1 MSETTQTAPDATPE
15 DNGVSGASILL
26 DKVTKRYSG
35 QPEPAVDGLTLE
47 IPAGK
52 IVMLVGPSGCGKT
65 TTLKMI
71 NRLIE
76 PTEGRIVLGGDDV
89 TDIDGDKLR
98 RRIGYV
104 IQAGGL
110 FPHMTVENNIA
121 MVPKMLGWDKERISK
136 RVDELLE
143 LVSLE
148 SGKYR
153 SRYPK
158 ELSGGQQQR
167 IGVARA
173 LAADPPV
180 LLMDEP
186 FGAVD
191 PITRQRLQDEL
202 LHIQEEVQKTIVC
215 VTHDFDEAV
224 KLGDW
229 IAIFSQGAQLVQY
242 DTPERI
248 LADPASEFVEDFIGS
263 GAGLKQLTLTRVGEV
278 GLADAVVAHP
288 GDEAAAVLKRLDE
301 AGHNHAVIVDDR
313 QRPLQWLSRRQ
324 LGRLQTID
332 SAKDEHLSMVGDGAT
347 LNDALDTMLVSSAG
361 AALVTGRRDAFKG
374 VIDVAAIMDAITR
387 SHEVAS
393 KDHVDGAPLG
403 INTGTTQQVESKD
416 PNDKNGGEPTDES
429 PASDANGSGGRP

>member
-1 MSETTQTAPDATPE
+1 MSPTDSTPTI
-15 DNGVSGASILL
+15 GTGSSILL
-26 DKVTKRYSG
+26 DQVTKRYPG
-35 QPEPAVDGLTLE
+35 QATPAVDGITLE

-76 PTEGRIVLGGDDV
+76 PTEGRIVLGDDDV
-89 TDIDGDKLR
+89 TSIDGDALR
-98 RRIGYV
+98 RQIGYV

-110 FPHMTVENNIA
+110 FPHQTVAQNIA
-121 MVPKMLGWDKERISK
+121 VVPKMLGWSKDRIAA
-136 RVDELLE
+136 RVDELLD
-143 LVSLE
+143 LVNLDPDT
-148 SGKYR
+148 YR
-153 SRYPK
+153 DRYPK

-167 IGVARA
+167 VGVARA

-202 LHIQEEVQKTIVC
+202 ITIQHELQKTIVI

-229 IAIFSQGAQLVQY
+229 IVVFSEGARIVQY

-248 LADPASEFVEDFIGS
+248 LAEPADEFVENFIGA
-263 GAGLKQLTLTRVGEV
+263 GAGLKQLTLNRVRDVTLE
-278 GLADAVVAHP
+278 DAVTATP
-288 GDEAAAVLKRLDE
+288 GEAGSAVLARAEAA
-301 AGHNHAVIVDDR
+301 GHGHAVILDER
-313 QRPLQWLSRRQ
+313 QRPIRWASLRQLSRLDTVPREAEAD
-324 LGRLQTID
+324 LPV
-332 SAKDEHLSMVGDGAT
+332 VGEGAT

-361 AALVTGRRDAFKG
+361 AALVTGRGGRFVG
-374 VIDVAAIMDAITR
+374 VITVEVVMEAITR
-387 SHEVAS
+387 SRRAAKESEYKPV
-393 KDHVDGAPLG
+393 GT
-403 INTGTTQQVESKD
+403 NTGTLDVLPATQGARADSGPESEAAGA
-416 PNDKNGGEPTDES
+416 GGT
-429 PASDANGSGGRP
+429 A

>member
-1 MSETTQTAPDATPE
+1 MSETTTIESPTADSA
-15 DNGVSGASILL
+15 VSGKSILL
-26 DKVTKRYSG
+26 EKVTKQYPG
-35 QPEPAVDGLTLE
+35 QKSPAVDGITLE

-76 PTEGRIVLGGDDV
+76 PTDGRIVLGDEDV
-89 TDIDGDKLR
+89 TGIDGDDLR

-110 FPHMTVENNIA
+110 FPHMTVAANIA
-121 MVPKMLGWDKERISK
+121 IVPKMLGWGKDRIAR

-143 LVSLE
+143 LVSLDPAE
-148 SGKYR
+148 YR
-153 SRYPK
+153 DRFPK

-167 IGVARA
+167 VGVARA

-202 LHIQEEVQKTIVC
+202 IRIQEELQKTIVI

-229 IAIFSQGAQLVQY
+229 IVVFSDGAHIVQY

-248 LADPASEFVEDFIGS
+248 LAEPANEFVENFIGS
-263 GAGLKQLTLTRVGEV
+263 GAGLKQLTLRRVNDV
-278 GLADAVVAHP
+278 GLAEAVIAHP
-288 GDEAAAVLKRLDE
+288 GDTASAVLAMVVE
-301 AGHNHAVIVDDR
+301 AGHNHVVIVDER
-313 QRPLQWLSRRQ
+313 ERPIQWLSRRQ
-324 LGRLQTID
+324 LGRLDTIG
-332 SAKDEHLSMVGDGAT
+332 STPEVGLPIVGSRAT

-361 AALVTGRRDAFKG
+361 AALVTGKRDRFLG
-374 VIDVAAIMDAITR
+374 VIDVETVMDAITSARAAAAR
-387 SHEVAS
+387 SAN
-393 KDHVDGAPLG
+393 AP
-403 INTGTTQQVESKD
+403 TGTNS
-416 PNDKNGGEPTDES
+416 GEIPTVDAPQATAVVDE
-429 PASDANGSGGRP
+429 

>member
-1 MSETTQTAPDATPE
+1 VSETTTTAPISPE
-15 DNGVSGASILL
+15 VSGRSILL
-26 DKVTKRYSG
+26 DGVTKRYPG
-35 QPEPAVDGLTLE
+35 QATPAVDGITLE

-76 PTEGRIVLGGDDV
+76 PTEGRVVLGDEDV
-89 TDIDGDKLR
+89 TGIDGDELR

-110 FPHMTVENNIA
+110 FPHMTVAANIA
-121 MVPKMLGWDKERISK
+121 VVPKMLGWDAARIRA

-143 LVSLE
+143 LVSLDPE
-148 SGKYR
+148 QYR
-153 SRYPK
+153 DRYPK

-167 IGVARA
+167 VGVARA

-202 LHIQEEVQKTIVC
+202 IRIQAELQKTIVI

-229 IAIFSQGAQLVQY
+229 IVVFAEGARIVQY

-248 LADPASEFVEDFIGS
+248 LAEPADAFVEEFIGS
-263 GAGLKQLTLTRVGEV
+263 GAGLKQLTLRRVDEV
-278 GLADAVVAHP
+278 PLADAVVAHP
-288 GDEAAAVLKRLDE
+288 GDAARDVLARMDE
-301 AGHNHAVIVDDR
+301 VGHQHAVVVDARD
-313 QRPLQWLSRRQ
+313 RPLQWPSRRQ
-324 LGRLQTID
+324 LGRLD
-332 SAKDEHLSMVGDGAT
+332 VVGAVPEPRLPVIGNRAT

-361 AALVTGRRDAFKG
+361 AALVTGRGGAFLG
-374 VIDVAAIMDAITR
+374 VIDVETVMDAITSVR
-387 SHEVAS
+387 AQAAGG
-393 KDHVDGAPLG
+393 VDGAPVG
-403 INTGTTQQVESKD
+403 TNTGTIGTVGADAARAERAAAD
-416 PNDKNGGEPTDES
+416 AS
-429 PASDANGSGGRP
+429 PAARDGQAG

>member
-1 MSETTQTAPDATPE
+1 MSETIQKTPDDAAG
-15 DNGVSGASILL
+15 DDSVSGASILL
-26 DKVTKRYSG
+26 DEVTKKYSG
-35 QPEPAVDGLTLE
+35 QASAAVDGLTLE

-76 PTEGRIVLGGDDV
+76 PSEGRIVLGGDDV

-110 FPHMTVENNIA
+110 FPHMTVENNVA

-143 LVSLE
+143 LVSLDPAQ
-148 SGKYR
+148 YR
-153 SRYPK
+153 GRYPK

-167 IGVARA
+167 VGVARA

-202 LHIQEEVQKTIVC
+202 LRIQEEVQKTIVC

-229 IAIFSQGAQLVQY
+229 IAIFSNGAQLVQY
-242 DTPERI
+242 DSPERI
-248 LADPASEFVEDFIGS
+248 LADPASGFVEDFIGS
-263 GAGLKQLTLTRVGEV
+263 GAGLKQLTLARVNDVE
-278 GLADAVVAHP
+278 LAEAVVAHP
-288 GDEAAAVLKRLDE
+288 GDDAKDTLARLDK
-301 AGHNHAVIVDDR
+301 ASHNHAVIVDDR
-313 QRPLQWLSRRQ
+313 DRPISWLSRRQ
-324 LGRLQTID
+324 LGRMETISTETD
-332 SAKDEHLSMVGDGAT
+332 RQLPVVGERAT

-361 AALVTGRRDAFKG
+361 AALVVGRRDVFRG
-374 VIDVAAIMDAITR
+374 VIDVQTIMDAITAAHDAAIQDTG
-387 SHEVAS
+387 HE
-393 KDHVDGAPLG
+393 APVG
-403 INTGTTQQVESKD
+403 INTGSMDQVAD
-416 PNDKNGGEPTDES
+416 PK
-429 PASDANGSGGRP
+429 SDGGRS

>member
-1 MSETTQTAPDATPE
+1 MSDTATTDAAGTAISGKAIRL
-15 DNGVSGASILL
+15 DN
-26 DKVTKRYSG
+26 VTKRYPG
-35 QPEPAVDGLTLE
+35 QQRPAVDGITLE
-47 IPAGK
+47 IPAGQ

-76 PTEGRIVLGGDDV
+76 PTEGSIILGDEDV
-89 TDIDGDKLR
+89 TTIDGDDLR

-110 FPHMTVENNIA
+110 FPHMTVAQNVA
-121 MVPKMLGWDKERISK
+121 LVPKMLGWDKARIAA
-136 RVDELLE
+136 RVDELLD
-143 LVSLE
+143 LVSLDP
-148 SGKYR
+148 GTYR
-153 SRYPK
+153 DRYPR

-167 IGVARA
+167 VGVARA

-202 LHIQEEVQKTIVC
+202 IRIQHEVRKTIVI

-229 IAIFSQGAQLVQY
+229 IVVFREGAQIVQY

-248 LADPASEFVEDFIGS
+248 LAEPANDFVEDFIGS
-263 GAGLKQLTLTRVGEV
+263 GAGLKQLSLRRVREV
-278 GLADAVVAHP
+278 ELAEAVVVRAG
-288 GDEAAAVLKRLDE
+288 GDASDALQRIER
-301 AGHNHAVIVDDR
+301 AGHHHVVVTDDR
-313 QRPLQWLSRRQ
+313 DRPVAWPSRRE
-324 LGRLQTID
+324 LGRID
-332 SAKDEHLSMVGDGAT
+332 RLPTGVTPGLPVIGSAAT

-361 AALVTGRRDAFKG
+361 AALVTGRGGAFIG
-374 VIDVAAIMDAITR
+374 VITVETVMEAITAAR
-387 SHEVAS
+387 EAAS
-393 KDHVDGAPLG
+393 ERPAGAPVG
-403 INTGTTQQVESKD
+403 INTGQLSVQQPE
-416 PNDKNGGEPTDES
+416 G
-429 PASDANGSGGRP
+429 SDA

>member
-1 MSETTQTAPDATPE
+1 VSETTTPTIPE
-15 DNGVSGASILL
+15 ISGRSILL
-26 DKVTKRYSG
+26 DGVTKRYPG
-35 QPEPAVDGLTLE
+35 QAKAAVDGITLE

-76 PTEGRIVLGGDDV
+76 PTEGRVVLGDEDV
-89 TDIDGDKLR
+89 TGIDGDELR

-110 FPHMTVENNIA
+110 FPHMTVAANIA
-121 MVPKMLGWDKERISK
+121 VVPKMLGWDSARIRA

-143 LVSLE
+143 LVSLDPDQ
-148 SGKYR
+148 YR
-153 SRYPK
+153 DRYPK

-167 IGVARA
+167 VGVARA

-202 LHIQEEVQKTIVC
+202 IRIQAELQKTIVI

-229 IAIFSQGAQLVQY
+229 IVVFAEGARIVQY

-248 LADPASEFVEDFIGS
+248 LAEPADAFVEEFIGS
-263 GAGLKQLTLTRVGEV
+263 GAGLKQLTLRRVDEVPLAEAVIARPGDAARDVLARMDEV
-278 GLADAVVAHP
+278 GHQHAVV
-288 GDEAAAVLKRLDE
+288 LD
-301 AGHNHAVIVDDR
+301 GRD
-313 QRPLQWLSRRQ
+313 RPLRWPSRRT
-324 LGRLQTID
+324 LGRMDAIGTDADPRLPVIG
-332 SAKDEHLSMVGDGAT
+332 SRAT

-361 AALVTGRRDAFKG
+361 AALVTGRAGAFLG
-374 VIDVAAIMDAITR
+374 VIDVETVMDAITSAR
-387 SHEVAS
+387 AAAAGGL
-393 KDHVDGAPLG
+393 DDAPVG
-403 INTGTTQQVESKD
+403 INTGTIGTVGADAARAAQGSR
-416 PNDKNGGEPTDES
+416 S
-429 PASDANGSGGRP
+429 PAAEASDARDGQDG

>member
-1 MSETTQTAPDATPE
+1 MSETTTPTASPE
-15 DNGVSGASILL
+15 VSGRSILL
-26 DKVTKRYSG
+26 DGVTKRYPG
-35 QPEPAVDGLTLE
+35 QATPAVDGVTLE

-76 PTEGRIVLGGDDV
+76 PTEGRVVLGDEDV
-89 TDIDGDKLR
+89 TGIDGDELR

-110 FPHMTVENNIA
+110 FPHMTVAANIA
-121 MVPKMLGWDKERISK
+121 VVPKMLGWDAARIRA

-143 LVSLE
+143 LVSLDPE
-148 SGKYR
+148 QYR
-153 SRYPK
+153 DRYPK

-167 IGVARA
+167 VGVARA

-202 LHIQEEVQKTIVC
+202 IRIQAELQKTIVI

-229 IAIFSQGAQLVQY
+229 IVVFAEGARIVQY

-248 LADPASEFVEDFIGS
+248 LAEPADAFVEEFIGS
-263 GAGLKQLTLTRVGEV
+263 GAGLKQLTLRRVDEV
-278 GLADAVVAHP
+278 PLADAVVAHP
-288 GDEAAAVLKRLDE
+288 GDAARDVLARMDE
-301 AGHNHAVIVDDR
+301 VGHQHAVVVDARD
-313 QRPLQWLSRRQ
+313 RPLQWPSRRQ
-324 LGRLQTID
+324 LGRLD
-332 SAKDEHLSMVGDGAT
+332 VVGAVPEPRLPVIGNRAT

-361 AALVTGRRDAFKG
+361 AALVTGRGGAFLG
-374 VIDVAAIMDAITR
+374 VIDVETVMDAITSVR
-387 SHEVAS
+387 AQAA
-393 KDHVDGAPLG
+393 G
-403 INTGTTQQVESKD
+403 
-416 PNDKNGGEPTDES
+416 
-429 PASDANGSGGRP
+429 